1 MKVSERTQ
9 CQDQLSNFLKK
20 IQQQH
25 QAGMSFKRNFNT
37 NTRLVCSKVDRRPT
51 LGDRAE
57 EGVAIM
63 GQI

>member
-1 MKVSERTQ
+1 
-9 CQDQLSNFLKK
+9 
-20 IQQQH
+20 
-25 QAGMSFKRNFNT
+25 MSFKRNFNT
-37 NTRLVCSKVDRRPT
+37 NNTRLVCSKVDRRPT

>member
-1 MKVSERTQ
+1 MPGPAI
-9 CQDQLSNFLKK
+9 NFFKK

-37 NTRLVCSKVDRRPT
+37 NTRLVCSKVDRR

-57 EGVAIM
+57 EGAAIM

>member
-25 QAGMSFKRNFNT
+25 PAGMSLKRNFNT
-37 NTRLVCSKVDRRPT
+37 NTRLVCSKVDRR

-57 EGVAIM
+57 EGAAIM

>member
-1 MKVSERTQ
+1 MPGPAI
-9 CQDQLSNFLKK
+9 NFFKK